1 MAIEEEVEI
10 RRAPKLLPWMLT
22 GAILGI
28 ALALILGFLT
38 PSNPELPA
46 NFLGLLLISLGALG
60 LGLGAGFAIVYDL
73 ISSRRARR
81 AIANRVTE

>member
-1 MAIEEEVEI
+1 MANEEEVEI
-10 RRAPKLLPWMLT
+10 RRAPKLLPWMIT

-28 ALALILGFLT
+28 VLALILGLLT
-38 PSNPELPA
+38 PSNPELPD

-73 ISSRRARR
+73 ISSRRASR